1 MKSSRIRR
9 IACYLALFQMFST
22 HALADNN
29 NGNFSNIVETPKN
42 KITMQLPKDSKVL
55 YSIQDGKLIYQR
67 STDGVITPLSIF
79 DIDNIR
85 TNQYGASQIDFNRR
99 FDYLI
104 KEQKMWRE
112 VQNEFPLRDFDD
124 YQDAMD
130 FYRDYFNQIGACG
143 CGYAAATN
151 TIFQIFE
158 GNETGFQNTF
168 GFPMYSLLKDTPDY
182 NYELMM
188 LKFFQFRNIEK
199 A

>member
-29 NGNFSNIVETPKN
+29 NGNFSNIVETPKT

-67 STDGVITPLSIF
+67 STDGAITPLSIF

-124 YQDAMD
+124 
-130 FYRDYFNQIGACG
+130 
-143 CGYAAATN
+143 
-151 TIFQIFE
+151 
-158 GNETGFQNTF
+158 
-168 GFPMYSLLKDTPDY
+168 
-182 NYELMM
+182 
-188 LKFFQFRNIEK
+188 
-199 A
+199 